1 MFEDILNLLKSIT
14 FIDYVFFFTIIF
26 LIILVVCLI
35 YFIRINGK
43 IIESDNLLDDPDS
56 LKALASQIES
66 TPAKPIEFTSY
77 EKEQEEKAIIS
88 YDELLSNTGEYQ
100 INYLNEEKKD
110 DLTVKKVDLD
120 HLRSEVKSD
129 VKTSDIR
136 LMSLE
141 KEEAFLLALKE
152 LQQSLY

>member
-1 MFEDILNLLKSIT
+1 MLNNILHLVLNIS
-14 FIDYVFFFTIIF
+14 FIDYVLFFTVVF

-43 IIESDNLLDDPDS
+43 VVDTTIIDNPES
-56 LKALASQIES
+56 LKQIAES
-66 TPAKPIEFTSY
+66 IENTPVKPVNFTPY

-88 YDELLSNTGEYQ
+88 YDELLSNTGEYK

-110 DLTVKKVDLD
+110 DVIVKKVDLNNIATINKVETKKEGI
-120 HLRSEVKSD
+120 H
-129 VKTSDIR
+129 

-141 KEEAFLLALKE
+141 KEEEFLLALKE
-152 LQQSLY
+152 LQKSLY